1 MARLVYFLVQ
11 ALKHVRRSPIVA
23 AVTVATVAVVFLLLG
38 SAWVVAHNLGQLT
51 ERLETGLRLRVY
63 LRDGADAAQ
72 VAAARERLVATGQVA
87 ELRELGAEEALA
99 RFRERLGSEAALL
112 DVLGENPLPASLEVT
127 LRPEGRSPAGVRAL
141 ADAVR
146 GLPAVEEVQ
155 FGESWLDRFFEALG
169 VMRLLGWALG
179 GLLVFATLL
188 IVSNTI
194 RLSVYARQEEI
205 HILKLVGA
213 TDRFVKAPFYLEGAL
228 LGLVGAGLG
237 LGLVA
242 VLFQA
247 FAAELRLPLGPGAA
261 PLALAFPPLEAVL
274 LFVAGGALV
283 GWLGTFTSL
292 WRHLRI

>member
-1 MARLVYFLVQ
+1 MARLLYFLVQ

-51 ERLETGLRLRVY
+51 ERLEAGLELRVY
-63 LRDGADAAQ
+63 LKDGADAAQ
-72 VAAARERLVATGQVA
+72 VAAVRERLVASGQAA
-87 ELRELGAEEALA
+87 EVRELGPEEALA
-99 RFRERLGSEAALL
+99 RFRARLGDEAALL
-112 DVLGENPLPASLEVT
+112 DVLGDNPLPASLEVT

-169 VMRLLGWALG
+169 VLRLLGWALG

-228 LGLVGAGLG
+228 LGLVGAALG

-247 FAAELRLPLGPGAA
+247 LAADLRLPLGPGAA
-261 PLALAFPPLEAVL
+261 PLAVAFPPLEAL
-274 LFVAGGALV
+274 ALFVAGGALV
-283 GWLGTFTSL
+283 GLLGTFTSL